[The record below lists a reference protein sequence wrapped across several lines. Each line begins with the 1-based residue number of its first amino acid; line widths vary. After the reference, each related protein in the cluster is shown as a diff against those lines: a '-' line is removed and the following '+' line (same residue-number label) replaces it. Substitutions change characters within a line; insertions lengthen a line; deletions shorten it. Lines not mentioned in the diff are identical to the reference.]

1 MNPLSFKPDIDIPPN
16 ICPQIVKSF
25 INDSNEYV
33 FECDDKLVTIDN
45 NTAYANL
52 SRIIMQEII
61 VVFKSITTGSITSKC
76 DNNIFTVQISHITF
90 TIKQINNTIVVTCV

>member
-1 MNPLSFKPDIDIPPN
+1 
-16 ICPQIVKSF
+16 
-25 INDSNEYV
+25 
-33 FECDDKLVTIDN
+33 
-45 NTAYANL
+45 
-52 SRIIMQEII
+52 MQEII